1 MPADEVCY
9 VKKFTNLDTKKQNT
23 HDHFFQD
30 ENAKED
36 ENEISDSILM
46 SDLDGKALE
55 ETPNAMFHMH

>member
-1 MPADEVCY
+1 MCY